1 MSDNIL
7 KRTTFIV
14 PDAKSSADFFEQV
27 FGWSIWYDNTLAV
40 DERFPPSGAPDQ
52 AKAHLVIL
60 DTADNTLGKLGLLQY
75 LEAPF
80 DTGQRNNRTK
90 VRSGEPILVVNTP
103 NVDHIHEKALAAGAT
118 VVTAPVNWT
127 VPAPNG
133 RDTITL
139 RSVSLFTPDGIY
151 MEISTHVS

>member
-1 MSDNIL
+1 MP
-7 KRTTFIV
+7 KQAAT
-14 PDAKSSADFFEQV
+14 FFEQV

-60 DTADNTLGKLGLLQY
+60 DTAENTLGKLGLLQY

-80 DTGQRNNRTK
+80 DTGQLQKRTK

-103 NVDHIHEKALAAGAT
+103 DVDSIHDKAVTAGANVIT
-118 VVTAPVNWT
+118 PPVNWT

-133 RDTITL
+133 TDSITL

-151 MEISTHVS
+151 MEISTHV